1 MTQAEERLSQVE
13 EAQRRT
19 QAQINQLVEVQL
31 QTQMS
36 ISQMS
41 NRVGQLSSRVDEFV
55 FQTQRL
61 FTQEGSRLI
70 NVEGQTE
77 RFEAVIRKLDRNY
90 EEQKSSLNE
99 YRITTN
105 ATLERIDRIL
115 DYLVKGSG
123 DSENS

>member
-1 MTQAEERLSQVE
+1 MTQIEDRLSQVE
-13 EAQRRT
+13 EIQRRT

-31 QTQMS
+31 QTQVS
-36 ISQMS
+36 INQMS

-55 FQTQRL
+55 FQSQRL
-61 FTQEGSRLI
+61 FGQQATRLI
-70 NVEGQTE
+70 SVEGQTE
-77 RFEAVIRKLDRNY
+77 RLEAIAKKLDRDY
-90 EEQKSSLNE
+90 EQQKASLNE
-99 YRITTN
+99 YRITTD

>member
-19 QAQINQLVEVQL
+19 QTQINQLVEVQL

-36 ISQMS
+36 INQMS

-55 FQTQRL
+55 FQSQRL
-61 FTQEGSRLI
+61 FGQQASRLI

-90 EEQKSSLNE
+90 EEQKASLNE
-99 YRITTN
+99 YRKTTN

-115 DYLVKGSG
+115 DYLVKG
-123 DSENS
+123 EA

>member
-1 MTQAEERLSQVE
+1 LQELIFIFYPMTQTDERLN
-13 EAQRRT
+13 R
-19 QAQINQLVEVQL
+19 VEVQL
-31 QTQMS
+31 SQLAEAQLQTQTS
-36 ISQMS
+36 VKQMS
-41 NRVGQLSSRVDEFV
+41 NRIDEFV
-55 FQTQRL
+55 FQAQRL
-61 FTQEGSRLI
+61 LSQQAGRLI

-99 YRITTN
+99 YRKTTN

-123 DSENS
+123 NSENS

>member
-1 MTQAEERLSQVE
+1 MTQAEERLSQLE
-13 EAQRRT
+13 ESQRRT

-31 QTQMS
+31 QTQTTVK
-36 ISQMS
+36 QM
-41 NRVGQLSSRVDEFV
+41 SSRVDEFV

-61 FTQEGSRLI
+61 LSQHAGRL
-70 NVEGQTE
+70 NTVEGQTD
-77 RFEAVIRKLDRNY
+77 RFEAVIKKLDRNY
-90 EEQKSSLNE
+90 EEQKASLNE
-99 YRITTN
+99 YQKTTN

>member
-1 MTQAEERLSQVE
+1 MTQIEDRLTQLE
-13 EAQRRT
+13 DAQRRT
-19 QAQINQLVEVQL
+19 QSQINQLVEVQL
-31 QTQMS
+31 QTQVS
-36 ISQMS
+36 IGQMS

-55 FQTQRL
+55 FQSQRL
-61 FTQEGSRLI
+61 FGQQATRLI

-90 EEQKSSLNE
+90 EEQKANLNE
-99 YRITTN
+99 YRKTTN

>member
-1 MTQAEERLSQVE
+1 MTQIEDRLTQLE
-13 EAQRRT
+13 DAQRRT
-19 QAQINQLVEVQL
+19 QSQINQLVEVQL
-31 QTQMS
+31 QTQVS
-36 ISQMS
+36 IGQMS

-55 FQTQRL
+55 FQSQRL
-61 FTQEGSRLI
+61 FGQQATRLI

-90 EEQKSSLNE
+90 EEQKASLNE
-99 YRITTN
+99 YRKTTN